1 MSYVLPVSLYASAL
15 RKWGGGG
22 AEGLHPYDL
31 SVGCVGVYGHLIRG
45 PTWRRVHIG
54 PSSFLA

>member
-1 MSYVLPVSLYASAL
+1 MPVPLYKPEITL
-15 RKWGGGG
+15 IGNGGGGG

-31 SVGCVGVYGHLIRG
+31 SVGCVGVDGHLIRG
-45 PTWRRVHIG
+45 PTWRSVHIG